1 MLLRSLK
8 MAFRP
13 IVYKNRTE
21 LANLNGMPVYMHDM
35 IDAALRGR
43 LNTFLQGDTGYLAKH
58 K

>member
-1 MLLRSLK
+1 